1 MSRTLPARLRR
12 RARARRTRRSL
23 RLESRRKAWVA
34 ASKRRVWVRRSWTW
48 SGVGRLGAF
57 FTSLRNLRTVFWMR
71 SGFKDIN
78 FPCLELDAVGERRI
92 AGHELIVSVPR
103 RNGKPQGCED
113 SAESSWEHSQDWL
126 CHAAHSVAGWGAAVL
141 RPYGCEEEAACFAAL
156 WPHMP

>member
-1 MSRTLPARLRR
+1 MCKFEVWAVSTSMSRTLPARLRR

-103 RNGKPQGCED
+103 RSGKPQGCED
-113 SAESSWEHSQDWL
+113 SALRHR
-126 CHAAHSVAGWGAAVL
+126 AGLELYCAKSRRGSTA
-141 RPYGCEEEAACFAAL
+141 RI
-156 WPHMP
+156 